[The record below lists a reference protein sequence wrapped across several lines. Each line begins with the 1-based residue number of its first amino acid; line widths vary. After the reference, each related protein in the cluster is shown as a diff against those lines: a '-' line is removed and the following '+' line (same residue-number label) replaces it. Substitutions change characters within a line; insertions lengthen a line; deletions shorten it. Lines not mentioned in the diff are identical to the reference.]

1 MRIETEDYISFE
13 ELLKQ
18 VQHKYAEHLPFV
30 CYKPP
35 HHTSV
40 ILLEQEDDTLHFFT
54 VGKEEQEGFVFAPFD
69 ANEPA
74 VIITPNKLT
83 ISHLPTQSIV
93 ENTNIDILEDTKTEK
108 QKHIDLVTK
117 AIDEIHRGHFEKVVL
132 SRKITIK
139 EVVNPFKSFTN
150 MVIRYPSAFCYLFY
164 HPKVGTWLAATPETL
179 FQSNGNNF
187 QTMALAG
194 TQPFK
199 EGEVHWLSKEKEEQ
213 QIVTDTIV
221 QQLQGYTE
229 KIEVSAPK
237 TVQAGKVMHL
247 CTIIKGKIKE
257 NKAFEIIQRLHP
269 TPAVCGYPTKE
280 ARTFIIE
287 NELYNRQYYTGYCGW
302 VSNNNQALYVNLRCM
317 QITAK
322 ETFLYVGGGITKD
335 SIPEKEYEETQNKA
349 QTMITIL

>member
-18 VQHKYAEHLPFV
+18 VQRKYAENLPFV
-30 CYKPP
+30 CYKTP

-40 ILLEQEDDTLHFFT
+40 ILLEQEDDALHFFNID
-54 VGKEEQEGFVFAPFD
+54 KEGQEGFVFAPFN

-83 ISHLPTQSIV
+83 ISHLPTQSII

-108 QKHIDLVTK
+108 QKHIDLVAK
-117 AIDEIHRGHFEKVVL
+117 AINEIHQGTFEKVVL

-139 EVVNPFKSFTN
+139 KVVNPFKSFAN
-150 MVIRYPSAFCYLFY
+150 MVTRYPSAFCYLFY

-317 QITAK
+317 QITGN

-349 QTMITIL
+349 QTMTTIL

>member
-18 VQHKYAEHLPFV
+18 VQHKYAENLPFV

-40 ILLEQEDDTLHFFT
+40 ILLEQENDTLYFFT

-74 VIITPNKLT
+74 VIITPNKFT

-117 AIDEIHRGHFEKVVL
+117 AINEIHQGTFEKVVL

-139 EVVNPFKSFTN
+139 KVVNPFKSFTN
-150 MVIRYPSAFCYLFY
+150 MIIQYPSAFCYLFY

-179 FQSNGNNF
+179 FHSNGEDF
-187 QTMALAG
+187 CTMALAG

-199 EGEVHWLSKEKEEQ
+199 EGEIHWHTKEKEEQ

-221 QQLQGYTE
+221 QQLQKYVNGL
-229 KIEVSAPK
+229 EVSTPK
-237 TVQAGKVMHL
+237 TIRAGKVMHL
-247 CTIIKGKIKE
+247 CTEINGKIK
-257 NKAFEIIQRLHP
+257 KDKFFEVVQRLHP
-269 TPAVCGYPTKE
+269 TPAVCGYPTNK
-280 ARTFIIE
+280 AYKFIIE
-287 NELYNRQYYTGYCGW
+287 NELYDRQYYTGYCGW
-302 VSNNNQALYVNLRCM
+302 VSNNDLAFYVNLRCM
-317 QITAK
+317 QITDNEAY
-322 ETFLYVGGGITKD
+322 LYVGGGITKD

-349 QTMITIL
+349 MTMMTII

>member
-1 MRIETEDYISFE
+1 MRDFLFE
-13 ELLKQ
+13 ELLDTAQ
-18 VQHKYAEHLPFV
+18 IHYTQQLPLV
-30 CYKPP
+30 ITKEPNTNY
-35 HHTSV
+35 
-40 ILLEQEDDTLHFFT
+40 ILLLRQNDKEVYNYDAESQKVGFLFT
-54 VGKEEQEGFVFAPFD
+54 PFSSEKRILLKGEVLYGLLPKKENTIPCKKFVFK
-69 ANEPA
+69 E
-74 VIITPNKLT
+74 T
-83 ISHLPTQSIV
+83 
-93 ENTNIDILEDTKTEK
+93 LEEK

-117 AIDEIHRGHFEKVVL
+117 AINEIHQGTFEKVVL

-139 EVVNPFKSFTN
+139 EVVNPFKSFAN
-150 MVIRYPSAFCYLFY
+150 MVTRYPSAFCYLFY

-199 EGEVHWLSKEKEEQ
+199 EGEIHWLSKEKEEQ

-221 QQLQGYTE
+221 QQLQGYAE

-269 TPAVCGYPTKE
+269 TPAVCGYPTDK
-280 ARTFIIE
+280 AHKFIIE

-317 QITAK
+317 QITAN

>member
-18 VQHKYAEHLPFV
+18 VQHKYAENLPFV

-40 ILLEQEDDTLHFFT
+40 ILLEQENDILHFFT

-83 ISHLPTQSIV
+83 ISHLPTLSIV

-117 AIDEIHRGHFEKVVL
+117 AINEIHQGTFEKVVL

-139 EVVNPFKSFTN
+139 KVVNPFKSFTN
-150 MVIRYPSAFCYLFY
+150 MVIQYPSAFCYLFY

-179 FQSNGNNF
+179 FHSNGEDF
-187 QTMALAG
+187 CTMALAG

-199 EGEVHWLSKEKEEQ
+199 EGEIHWLSKEKEEQ

-221 QQLQGYTE
+221 QQLQGYAE
-229 KIEVSAPK
+229 KIEVSAPQ

-247 CTIIKGKIKE
+247 CTMIKGKIKE

-269 TPAVCGYPTKE
+269 TPAVCGYPTDK
-280 ARTFIIE
+280 AHKFIIE

-317 QITAK
+317 QITTN

-335 SIPEKEYEETQNKA
+335 SVPEKEYEETQNKA
-349 QTMITIL
+349 MTMMTII

>member
-18 VQHKYAEHLPFV
+18 VQRKYAENLPFV
-30 CYKPP
+30 CYKTP

-40 ILLEQEDDTLHFFT
+40 ILLEQEDDALHFFNID
-54 VGKEEQEGFVFAPFD
+54 KEGQEGFVFAPFD

-83 ISHLPTQSIV
+83 ISHLPTQSII

-117 AIDEIHRGHFEKVVL
+117 AINEIHQGTFEKVVL

-150 MVIRYPSAFCYLFY
+150 MVTRYPSAFCYLFY

-179 FQSNGNNF
+179 FQSNGSNF

-199 EGEVHWLSKEKEEQ
+199 EGEIHWLSKEKKEQ

-229 KIEVSAPK
+229 KIEVSAPQ

-247 CTIIKGKIKE
+247 CTMIKGKIKE

-269 TPAVCGYPTKE
+269 TPAVCGYPTDK
-280 ARTFIIE
+280 AHKFIIE

>member
-1 MRIETEDYISFE
+1 MRDFLFE
-13 ELLKQ
+13 ELLDTAQ
-18 VQHKYAEHLPFV
+18 IHYTQQLPLV
-30 CYKPP
+30 ITKEPNTNY
-35 HHTSV
+35 
-40 ILLEQEDDTLHFFT
+40 ILLLRQNDKEVYNYDAESQKVGFLFT
-54 VGKEEQEGFVFAPFD
+54 PFSSEKRILLKGEVLYGLLPKKENTIPCKKFVFK
-69 ANEPA
+69 E
-74 VIITPNKLT
+74 T
-83 ISHLPTQSIV
+83 
-93 ENTNIDILEDTKTEK
+93 LEEK

-117 AIDEIHRGHFEKVVL
+117 AINEIHQGTFEKVVL

-139 EVVNPFKSFTN
+139 EVVNPFKSFAN
-150 MVIRYPSAFCYLFY
+150 MVTRYPSAFCYLFY

-199 EGEVHWLSKEKEEQ
+199 KGEIHWLSKEKEEQ

-221 QQLQGYTE
+221 QQLQGYAE

-269 TPAVCGYPTKE
+269 TPAVCGYPTDK
-280 ARTFIIE
+280 AHKFIIE

-317 QITAK
+317 QITAN

>member
-1 MRIETEDYISFE
+1 MRDFSFE
-13 ELLKQ
+13 ELLDTAQ
-18 VQHKYAEHLPFV
+18 IHYTQQLPLV
-30 CYKPP
+30 ITKEPNTNY
-35 HHTSV
+35 
-40 ILLEQEDDTLHFFT
+40 ILLLRQNDKEVYNYDAESQKVGFLFT
-54 VGKEEQEGFVFAPFD
+54 PFSSEKRILLKGEVLYGLLPKKENTIPCKKFVFK
-69 ANEPA
+69 E
-74 VIITPNKLT
+74 T
-83 ISHLPTQSIV
+83 
-93 ENTNIDILEDTKTEK
+93 LEEK

-117 AIDEIHRGHFEKVVL
+117 AINEIHQGTFEKVVL

-139 EVVNPFKSFTN
+139 KVVNPFKSFTN

-221 QQLQGYTE
+221 QQLQGYAE

-247 CTIIKGKIKE
+247 CTMIKGKIKE

-269 TPAVCGYPTKE
+269 TPAVCGYPTDK
-280 ARTFIIE
+280 AHKFIIE

-317 QITAK
+317 QITTN

-349 QTMITIL
+349 QTMTTIL

>member
-1 MRIETEDYISFE
+1 MRDFLFE
-13 ELLKQ
+13 ELLDTAQ
-18 VQHKYAEHLPFV
+18 IHYTQQLPLV
-30 CYKPP
+30 ITKEPNTNY
-35 HHTSV
+35 
-40 ILLEQEDDTLHFFT
+40 ILLLRQNDKEVYNYDAESQKVGFLFT
-54 VGKEEQEGFVFAPFD
+54 PFSSEKRILLKGEVLYGLLPKKENTIPCKKFVFK
-69 ANEPA
+69 E
-74 VIITPNKLT
+74 T
-83 ISHLPTQSIV
+83 
-93 ENTNIDILEDTKTEK
+93 LEEK

-117 AIDEIHRGHFEKVVL
+117 AINEIHQGTFEKVVL

-139 EVVNPFKSFTN
+139 EVVNPFKSFAN
-150 MVIRYPSAFCYLFY
+150 MVTRYPSAFCYLFY

-199 EGEVHWLSKEKEEQ
+199 KGEIHWLSKEKEEQ
-213 QIVTDTIV
+213 QIVTNTIV
-221 QQLQGYTE
+221 QQLQGYAE
-229 KIEVSAPK
+229 KIEVSAPQ

-269 TPAVCGYPTKE
+269 TPAVCGYPTDK
-280 ARTFIIE
+280 AHKFIIE

-317 QITAK
+317 QITAN

>member
-1 MRIETEDYISFE
+1 M
-13 ELLKQ
+13 
-18 VQHKYAEHLPFV
+18 
-30 CYKPP
+30 
-35 HHTSV
+35 
-40 ILLEQEDDTLHFFT
+40 
-54 VGKEEQEGFVFAPFD
+54 
-69 ANEPA
+69 
-74 VIITPNKLT
+74 II
-83 ISHLPTQSIV
+83 Q
-93 ENTNIDILEDTKTEK
+93 
-108 QKHIDLVTK
+108 
-117 AIDEIHRGHFEKVVL
+117 
-132 SRKITIK
+132 
-139 EVVNPFKSFTN
+139 
-150 MVIRYPSAFCYLFY
+150 YPSAFCYLFY

-179 FQSNGNNF
+179 FQSNGHNF

-199 EGEVHWLSKEKEEQ
+199 EGEIHWLSKEKEEQ

-221 QQLQGYTE
+221 QQLQGYAE

-317 QITAK
+317 QITAN

>member
-40 ILLEQEDDTLHFFT
+40 IFN

-69 ANEPA
+69 TNEPA
-74 VIITPNKLT
+74 VIITPNKFT

-117 AIDEIHRGHFEKVVL
+117 AINEIHQGTFEKVVL

-221 QQLQGYTE
+221 QQLQGYAE
-229 KIEVSAPK
+229 KFEVSAPK

-269 TPAVCGYPTKE
+269 TPAVCGYPTDK
-280 ARTFIIE
+280 AHKFIIE

-317 QITAK
+317 QITAN
-322 ETFLYVGGGITKD
+322 ETSLYVGGGITKD

>member
-1 MRIETEDYISFE
+1 MRDFSFE
-13 ELLKQ
+13 ELLDTAQ
-18 VQHKYAEHLPFV
+18 IHYTQQLPLV
-30 CYKPP
+30 ITKEPNTNY
-35 HHTSV
+35 
-40 ILLEQEDDTLHFFT
+40 ILLLRQNDKEVYNYDAETQKVGFLFT
-54 VGKEEQEGFVFAPFD
+54 PFSSEKRILLKGEVLYGLLPKKENTIPCKKFVFK
-69 ANEPA
+69 E
-74 VIITPNKLT
+74 T
-83 ISHLPTQSIV
+83 
-93 ENTNIDILEDTKTEK
+93 LEEK

-117 AIDEIHRGHFEKVVL
+117 AINEIHQGTFEKVVL

-139 EVVNPFKSFTN
+139 EVVNPFKSFAN
-150 MVIRYPSAFCYLFY
+150 MVTRYPSAFCYLFY

-199 EGEVHWLSKEKEEQ
+199 KGEIHWLSKEKEEQ

-221 QQLQGYTE
+221 QQLQGYAE

-247 CTIIKGKIKE
+247 CTMIKGKIKE

-269 TPAVCGYPTKE
+269 TPAVCGYPTDK
-280 ARTFIIE
+280 AHKFIIE

-317 QITAK
+317 QITAN

>member
-1 MRIETEDYISFE
+1 
-13 ELLKQ
+13 
-18 VQHKYAEHLPFV
+18 
-30 CYKPP
+30 
-35 HHTSV
+35 
-40 ILLEQEDDTLHFFT
+40 
-54 VGKEEQEGFVFAPFD
+54 
-69 ANEPA
+69 
-74 VIITPNKLT
+74 
-83 ISHLPTQSIV
+83 
-93 ENTNIDILEDTKTEK
+93 
-108 QKHIDLVTK
+108 
-117 AIDEIHRGHFEKVVL
+117 
-132 SRKITIK
+132 
-139 EVVNPFKSFTN
+139 

-221 QQLQGYTE
+221 QQLQGYAE
-229 KIEVSAPK
+229 KFEVSAPQ

-247 CTIIKGKIKE
+247 CTMIKGKIKE

-269 TPAVCGYPTKE
+269 TPAVCGYPTDK
-280 ARTFIIE
+280 AHKFIIE

-317 QITAK
+317 QITAN